1 MSDSSTAPMI
11 AHRGLSFV
19 IFALMTGMFLAALD
33 GTVVSTAL
41 PTIVGELHGASH
53 LSWVVVAYLLAS
65 TVTTPVWGKLGDQFG
80 RKMNFQASILIFLLG
95 SVLAGQ
101 AHSMVMLIVW
111 RGFQGLGGGGLLIGA
126 QAIIGDLVAPKD
138 RGRYAGAFGAVWGG
152 ATVLGPLIG
161 GYLTE
166 HVGWRWC
173 FYVNIPVGV
182 VALVVTWIALPHSVN
197 RIKHSID
204 YAGFIV
210 LVIAASALILFTSLG
225 GSQFAWFSSSS
236 VILAV
241 VGVAGTVVF
250 LLVERRAAEPI
261 IAPRLFRNKVFSSA
275 SAVGFVVGFAMYG
288 GMTFLPLFMQTV
300 KGDSPTISGLRL
312 LPMMAGLFT
321 ASIVSGLLL
330 SRGWRYKL
338 FPIFGTLMI
347 CLGFILL
354 GTVGMSTSSVLM
366 GIYMTIFGIG
376 IGAVT
381 QILTTAVQNAVEHR
395 DLGAGTAGANFFR
408 SIGGSFGT
416 AVFGA
421 IYANTLPHKIAA
433 NLSSVGVHDTH
444 LNPSILTPDAMRHLP
459 APVLSALL
467 HAIAS
472 SIQTIYY
479 WSLPVGILA
488 VILSFTL
495 PEISLRSRVVSPED
509 APVLPDI
516 PG

>member
-1 MSDSSTAPMI
+1 
-11 AHRGLSFV
+11 
-19 IFALMTGMFLAALD
+19 
-33 GTVVSTAL
+33 
-41 PTIVGELHGASH
+41 
-53 LSWVVVAYLLAS
+53 
-65 TVTTPVWGKLGDQFG
+65 
-80 RKMNFQASILIFLLG
+80 
-95 SVLAGQ
+95 
-101 AHSMVMLIVW
+101 
-111 RGFQGLGGGGLLIGA
+111 
-126 QAIIGDLVAPKD
+126 
-138 RGRYAGAFGAVWGG
+138 
-152 ATVLGPLIG
+152 
-161 GYLTE
+161 
-166 HVGWRWC
+166 
-173 FYVNIPVGV
+173 
-182 VALVVTWIALPHSVN
+182 
-197 RIKHSID
+197 
-204 YAGFIV
+204 
-210 LVIAASALILFTSLG
+210 
-225 GSQFAWFSSSS
+225 
-236 VILAV
+236 
-241 VGVAGTVVF
+241 
-250 LLVERRAAEPI
+250 
-261 IAPRLFRNKVFSSA
+261 
-275 SAVGFVVGFAMYG
+275 
-288 GMTFLPLFMQTV
+288 
-300 KGDSPTISGLRL
+300 
-312 LPMMAGLFT
+312 MMAGLFT